1 MMQNIEEKELDIL
14 KNAVS
19 NIEKIKG
26 SKKMQSPEIKN
37 ILIIVEK
44 FIKQRK
50 LICYGGT
57 AINNILPTN
66 KQFYDKDIELPDY
79 DVFSPTPIKHV
90 IQLSKIY
97 KKNGY
102 NDIEAKSGMHY
113 GTYKLYVNFI
123 PILDITHCNKKIF
136 TNLKK
141 ESIMKNGILNAS
153 PNFLRMSMYQE
164 LSRPKGDTTRWEKV
178 LKRLNLLNNAYPI
191 VAKKCNTKTNNKIDN
206 IKTIL
211 NIIKDYSIKNK
222 LVFFGEYAV
231 MLYGKHMS
239 TTLKNKYKNYSYFDV
254 LSKNGIATSNELLDE
269 LKKNN
274 INNVEI
280 KMHKGID
287 EIVPIQYELSI
298 NNQPLIYI
306 YETMSC
312 YSYNTIKVSNKKV
325 NIASIDTIFSLY
337 LIFLYLNRDYYDKN
351 KILCTIDSLFKL
363 QSKNRLKTKGLLKR
377 FGEKCYGSQES
388 FESIKSIKAKMYKKL
403 KTKKNKKEF
412 KKWFLKYKP
421 KSIDSKAKKAKKTK
435 KTNKIKTKKTKTKKI
450 KTKKQRK

>member
-19 NIEKIKG
+19 NIEKIKD

-141 ESIMKNGILNAS
+141 ESIMKNCILNAS

-363 QSKNRLKTKGLLKR
+363 QRKNRLKTKGLLKR

-421 KSIDSKAKKAKKTK
+421 KSIDSKTK
-435 KTNKIKTKKTKTKKI
+435 KTKKTKTKKI
-450 KTKKQRK
+450 KTKNKTKKINKSKSKK